1 VLGTIGT
8 GVIIAGII
16 FYLLAVLVGY
26 VLALGGDKSTKS
38 VMALGTGQR
47 NLSAAFVVAAGNFA
61 HKPDVIIAL
70 MVMVIVDLVLLLP
83 LAGEIGKR
91 VGGGKEGSVAEA
103 ET

>member
-1 VLGTIGT
+1 
-8 GVIIAGII
+8 
-16 FYLLAVLVGY
+16 
-26 VLALGGDKSTKS
+26 
-38 VMALGTGQR
+38 MALGTGQR

-61 HKPDVIIAL
+61 DKPDVLIAL

-91 VGGGKEGSVAEA
+91 VGRGKGGAVAEA